1 VGAGKKKQLLSR
13 LPPSRLMSPPNNM
26 PQKGSTKQSITPTLQ
41 STDRLS
47 ISLVACEKKM
57 RWHQHDASESSEESQ
72 HLMLKS
78 SSL

>member
-1 VGAGKKKQLLSR
+1 
-13 LPPSRLMSPPNNM
+13 MSPPNNM

-41 STDRLS
+41 CTDRLS

-78 SSL
+78 SSLQSYCQYAKYAKCDAV